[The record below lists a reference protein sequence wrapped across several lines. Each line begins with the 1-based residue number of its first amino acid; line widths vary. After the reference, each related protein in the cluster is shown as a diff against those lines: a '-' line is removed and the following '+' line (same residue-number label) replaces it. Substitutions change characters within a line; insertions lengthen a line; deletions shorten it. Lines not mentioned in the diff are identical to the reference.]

1 MKNITLFV
9 LMFFTINAYSQKK
22 KHGTIYVDH
31 PAINTVLSMQK
42 ASKDG
47 DYEKAY
53 SYLADDFIEI
63 YGLSSNKN
71 QKGRTKEAYKKEG
84 KWLQKNMSYFNL
96 TPVQDTYLIA
106 LEFKNGDNK
115 DVVHVQWSKHM
126 KGVYNKTGV
135 KVDTPIDYLYVVNKE
150 NKIEKIIFNMD
161 KAQVNE
167 HFDSYEETKAGTI
180 YNHHE
185 YINKVRRLVHAFEF
199 NDAETTNSFYSK
211 KALFRDINMPAG
223 KELTIEEMMEKNRKF
238 HELFSINSIDI
249 VFSPSYYVNESLNNK
264 LVQSLWRVSLT
275 RKSDSKKIVLP
286 LRLFHFFYDDG
297 LIAYTEII
305 YSAKLLED

>member
-1 MKNITLFV
+1 MKKISLFV
-9 LMFFTINAYSQKK
+9 LMVFTISTYSQKK
-22 KHGTIYVDH
+22 KHGTIYTEH
-31 PAINTVLSMQK
+31 PAINVVLSMQK

-71 QKGRTKEAYKKEG
+71 QKGRTKEAYMNEG
-84 KWLQKNMSYFNL
+84 KWLRKNISYFNL

-106 LEFKNGDNK
+106 LEFKDGDN
-115 DVVHVQWSKHM
+115 DVVHVQASKHM
-126 KGVYNKTGV
+126 KLVYNKTGV

-167 HFDSYEETKAGTI
+167 HFDSYRETEAGTF
-180 YNHHE
+180 YNQHE
-185 YINKVRRLVHAFEF
+185 YINKVRRLVYSYEF
-199 NDAETTNSFYSK
+199 NDAETAYSFYSK
-211 KALFRDINMPAG
+211 RATFRDINMPYG
-223 KELTIEEMMEKNRKF
+223 KYLSIEENKVNDKKF
-238 HELFSINSIDI
+238 KEQFLINSIDSKI
-249 VFSPSYYVNESLNNK
+249 VYYNKFDNINTK
-264 LVQSLWRVSLT
+264 LVQSKWEVKLT
-275 RKSDSKKIVLP
+275 RKSDDKKIVLP
-286 LRLFHFFYDDG
+286 LRLLHFFNDEG
-297 LIAYTEII
+297 LIWYTEII